1 MTVAL
6 KQVLIQKSL
15 GKIPEY
21 RWLNLKLK
29 LPDFSD
35 ESGYPKIEPNRT
47 QIGKYCKALEWLN
60 TEDFSKNVSNF
71 NAKLFAP

>member
-29 LPDFSD
+29 LPDFRKKFKTCQKWNFTKKCFDLFDFTSFFAW
-35 ESGYPKIEPNRT
+35 T
-47 QIGKYCKALEWLN
+47 FLN
-60 TEDFSKNVSNF
+60 FLTRCVRVLINYN
-71 NAKLFAP
+71 